1 MDMVLNNNVYFP
13 QLHLKRFKTTGLI
26 QQAQDGVTYAELH
39 ITKRRLKLIIVSVHP
54 DMKS

>member
-1 MDMVLNNNVYFP
+1 MDMVLNNNVYFL